1 MRGPKQGQSEIQA
14 DETEAWRGAFFVK
27 ALHLFP

>member
-1 MRGPKQGQSEIQA
+1 MRGWKQRQSEIEP